1 MRLQKKLLHKIL
13 RYAEENATGQRLATP
28 EFEDY
33 KKHEVNYHIG
43 LCYEAGFLHVHMD
56 ASPESDVA
64 VYQIR
69 KGITYLTQ
77 QIGGIPIMLDNH
89 SGM

>member
-69 KGITYLTQ
+69 NLTWKGHLELEEKKYVC
-77 QIGGIPIMLDNH
+77 PN
-89 SGM
+89 

>member
-56 ASPESDVA
+56 ASPELGVA

-69 KGITYLTQ
+69 NLTWKGHLELEEKKYAC
-77 QIGGIPIMLDNH
+77 PN
-89 SGM
+89 